1 MEYKR
6 KKERGLQCMSLAPP
20 SEREQA
26 PDPTRLHRKRKKAR
40 SWQHQDASPRSF
52 LLGEED
58 EDEDSSS
65 EWECHAHDTE
75 DEWEAERRGDSV
87 QQGLCGK
94 REQR

>member
-1 MEYKR
+1 
-6 KKERGLQCMSLAPP
+6 MSLAPP